1 MARQRKREQEAQQ
14 ETRHAP
20 MPASSLQDALHA
32 THQHSMPVLPAHD
45 ATEST
50 EPPISAPTTRRTAAH
65 PTLTSAA
72 LKGPGAT
79 NQRPTQIP
87 GNTAGPARRP
97 PNSRASG
104 RLPAPLAGPWAGP
117 LPPAN
122 GAGSAG
128 PSPEDAIASLPTA
141 VTPAPRAAGPPALVR
156 AGDRRV
162 APARD
167 PAAPPAILIRGANKP
182 LRRLGPIV
190 PRRHGPRSVTAQFI
204 VAMVTVMLL
213 FSALTLASPL
223 GATAAFGGGF
233 QAYANALPWVPTP
246 TPSPTPRPTPTP
258 VPLYIPPHAADPGTQ
273 TIINEIIA
281 VFGPYAQGA
290 LNVSHCESGYDP
302 NAWNPFPILNSHA
315 SGVFQILYPS
325 TWNGTSYHASSPFDY
340 NANIHAA
347 YEIFSRDGF
356 SWREWEC
363 QP

>member
-1 MARQRKREQEAQQ
+1 MARQRKREQEAQR
-14 ETRHAP
+14 ETRRAP
-20 MPASSLQDALHA
+20 TPASTSSLQDALHA
-32 THQHSMPVLPAHD
+32 THQHSVPVLPAHD
-45 ATEST
+45 ATE
-50 EPPISAPTTRRTAAH
+50 PPTPTTRHTAAR

-72 LKGPGAT
+72 LKGSGAT
-79 NQRPTQIP
+79 GRQPAQAP
-87 GNTAGPARRP
+87 GNTAAPARRP
-97 PNSRASG
+97 PVPRPSV
-104 RLPAPLAGPWAGP
+104 RLPIPPAGPDG
-117 LPPAN
+117 AN
-122 GAGSAG
+122 
-128 PSPEDAIASLPTA
+128 LPTA
-141 VTPAPRAAGPPALVR
+141 VTPNLRATGLPALIR

-162 APARD
+162 APAAD
-167 PAAPPAILIRGANKP
+167 PAAPPAILIRGARKP
-182 LRRLGPIV
+182 PRRLGPIV
-190 PRRHGPRSVTAQFI
+190 PRRHGPRSFTAQFI
-204 VAMVTVMLL
+204 ISMVTMMLL

-233 QAYANALPWVPTP
+233 KAYANALPWIPTP

-258 VPLYIPPHAADPGTQ
+258 VPLYIPPHGADPGTQ
-273 TIINEIIA
+273 AIINEIIA
-281 VFGPYAQGA
+281 VFGPNAQGA
-290 LNVSHCESGYDP
+290 LNVAHCESGYDP

>member
-1 MARQRKREQEAQQ
+1 MARQRKREQESGQN
-14 ETRHAP
+14 TRRTPAP
-20 MPASSLQDALHA
+20 APSLQDALHA
-32 THQHSMPVLPAHD
+32 TYQHSVPVLPAHD
-45 ATEST
+45 GT
-50 EPPISAPTTRRTAAH
+50 EPPSPTTRHTAAR

-72 LKGPGAT
+72 LKGSGAT
-79 NQRPTQIP
+79 SQRPAQAP
-87 GNTAGPARRP
+87 GNTAAPARRSP
-97 PNSRASG
+97 VSRSSG
-104 RLPAPLAGPWAGP
+104 RLPVPPSAPWGGPP
-117 LPPAN
+117 RFAN
-122 GAGSAG
+122 DPGSVG
-128 PSPEDAIASLPTA
+128 PSPQDDIAGLPTA
-141 VTPAPRAAGPPALVR
+141 RTPDLRAAGLPAVGR
-156 AGDRRV
+156 AGDRRL
-162 APARD
+162 APAAD
-167 PAAPPAILIRGANKP
+167 PAAPPAILIRGARKP

-190 PRRHGPRSVTAQFI
+190 PRRHGPRSFTSQFI
-204 VAMVTVMLL
+204 IAMVTVMLL

-223 GATAAFGGGF
+223 GATAAFGGSF
-233 QAYANALPWVPTP
+233 QAYANALPWIPTP

-258 VPLYIPPHAADPGTQ
+258 VPLYIPPHGADPGTQ
-273 TIINEIIA
+273 IIINEIIA

>member
-1 MARQRKREQEAQQ
+1 MARQRKREQEAPR
-14 ETRHAP
+14 ETRRAP
-20 MPASSLQDALHA
+20 APTSSLQDALHA
-32 THQHSMPVLPAHD
+32 THQHSVPVLPAHD
-45 ATEST
+45 ATEPQ
-50 EPPISAPTTRRTAAH
+50 PPTPTTRRTAAR

-72 LKGPGAT
+72 LKGSGAT
-79 NQRPTQIP
+79 SRQPAQAP
-87 GNTAGPARRP
+87 GNTAAPARRP
-97 PNSRASG
+97 PAPRSSG
-104 RLPAPLAGPWAGP
+104 RLPVPPARPDFAN
-117 LPPAN
+117 LPPD
-122 GAGSAG
+122 
-128 PSPEDAIASLPTA
+128 DAIAGPPTA
-141 VTPAPRAAGPPALVR
+141 LTPNIGATGLPALIR

-162 APARD
+162 APAAD
-167 PAAPPAILIRGANKP
+167 PAAPPAILIHGARKP
-182 LRRLGPIV
+182 PQRLGPIV
-190 PRRHGPRSVTAQFI
+190 PRRYGPRSFTSQFI
-204 VAMVTVMLL
+204 ISMVTVMLL
-213 FSALTLASPL
+213 FSVLTLASPL

-233 QAYANALPWVPTP
+233 KASANALPWIPTP

-258 VPLYIPPHAADPGTQ
+258 VPLYIPPHGSDPGTQ

-340 NANIHAA
+340 NANIRAA

>member
-1 MARQRKREQEAQQ
+1 MARQRKREPEAAR
-14 ETRHAP
+14 ETRRTPAP
-20 MPASSLQDALHA
+20 TPSLQDALHA
-32 THQHSMPVLPAHD
+32 THQHSVPVLPAHD
-45 ATEST
+45 AAQ
-50 EPPISAPTTRRTAAH
+50 PPAPTPTTRRTAAR

-72 LKGPGAT
+72 LKGSGASS
-79 NQRPTQIP
+79 QRPAQTP
-87 GNTAGPARRP
+87 GITGALARRP
-97 PNSRASG
+97 PTSHSSG
-104 RLPAPLAGPWAGP
+104 RLPVPPAAPWDGP
-117 LPPAN
+117 LPTARHSGFAN
-122 GAGSAG
+122 L
-128 PSPEDAIASLPTA
+128 PSEDAIAGLPTA
-141 VTPAPRAAGPPALVR
+141 ITPDLRATGLPALMRV
-156 AGDRRV
+156 GDRRV
-162 APARD
+162 APAAD
-167 PAAPPAILIRGANKP
+167 SAAPPAILIRGARKP

-190 PRRHGPRSVTAQFI
+190 PQRHGPRSFTSQFI
-204 VAMVTVMLL
+204 ISMVTMMLL

-233 QAYANALPWVPTP
+233 KAYANALPWIPTP

-258 VPLYIPPHAADPGTQ
+258 VPLYIPPHGSDPGTQ